1 MKKTLLM
8 LAVAAL
14 AIGANAQ
21 TTKTPPMKTTAPMKK
36 TMPMRDPK
44 TGRYMKKPVP
54 PASKMHAKGTMKK
67 TMPAR
72 DPQTGRFIKKKG

>member
-21 TTKTPPMKTTAPMKK
+21 TTKTPALKSKTTVKRTLP
-36 TMPMRDPK
+36 PRDPK
-44 TGRYMKKPVP
+44 TGRFIKKPI
-54 PASKMHAKGTMKK
+54 ASKTKAHVKGTAKK

-72 DPQTGRFIKKKG
+72 DPKTGRFIKKKG